1 MLIFIHGFNSAGG
14 SQKGGWF
21 RNTFGDRRVEL
32 PTLPYEPERAI
43 EMLAG
48 LIATAG
54 DDEKPVV
61 LVGSSLGGF
70 YAVYLAARFGLPAIL
85 INPLVDQT
93 LLRQAIGPQENFYT
107 GERYEWTAA
116 CCDQLDAMATAQED
130 LAEALTVPPL
140 VLLDE
145 ADETLD
151 SQLAAS
157 HFEGHGEVH
166 LFPGGSHPFE
176 HLPEAL
182 PAIRRYL
189 DRQQPN

>member
-14 SQKGGWF
+14 SEKGGWF
-21 RNTFGDRRVEL
+21 CNTFSDRRVEL
-32 PTLPYEPERAI
+32 PTLPHVPARAI
-43 EMLAG
+43 DMLAG

-54 DDEKPVV
+54 DDEQPVV

-70 YAVYLAARFGLPAIL
+70 YAVHLAARFGLPAIL

-116 CCDQLDAMATAQED
+116 CCDQLDGMATAP
-130 LAEALTVPPL
+130 EALAVPPL

-145 ADETLD
+145 ADEMLD
-151 SQLAAS
+151 AQLAAR
-157 HFEGHGEVH
+157 HFGNHGEVH
-166 LFPGGSHPFE
+166 LFPGGSHRFE
-176 HLPEAL
+176 HLPQAL
-182 PAIRRYL
+182 PVIRDYL
-189 DRQQPN
+189 DRQR